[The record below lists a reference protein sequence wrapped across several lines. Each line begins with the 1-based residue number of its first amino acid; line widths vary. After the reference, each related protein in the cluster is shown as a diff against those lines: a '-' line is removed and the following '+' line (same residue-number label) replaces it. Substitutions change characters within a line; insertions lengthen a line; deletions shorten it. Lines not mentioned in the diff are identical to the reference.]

1 MTGLS
6 SRSRERRDE
15 RAAASPWRARL
26 VTTLA
31 AWLAAY
37 LLVLALLSILRDELG
52 SLPLAVR
59 ALVISGVLVTAMTT
73 LVMPALSV
81 AVNRWL
87 APSSPSR
94 SHALDRSAPPGDQPE
109 PRDAR
114 EFPDSPT
121 QR

>member
-1 MTGLS
+1 MSGQS
-6 SRSRERRDE
+6 SRLRERPGE
-15 RAAASPWRARL
+15 RARARPWLIRL

-37 LLVLALLSILRDELG
+37 LLVLALLSVLGDQLG

-59 ALVISGVLVTAMTT
+59 ALVISGVLVTVMTT

-87 APSSPSR
+87 AASHTR
-94 SHALDRSAPPGDQPE
+94 AHALDRRARPADQPE

-114 EFPDSPT
+114 ELHDRPT
-121 QR
+121 QG

>member
-1 MTGLS
+1 LA
-6 SRSRERRDE
+6 RRWL
-15 RAAASPWRARL
+15 AKL

-37 LLVLALLSILRDELG
+37 LLVLALLSVLGDELG

-87 APSSPSR
+87 AGS
-94 SHALDRSAPPGDQPE
+94 SHARAHAMDRRSRLGDQPG

-114 EFPDSPT
+114 ELDDRAT
-121 QR
+121 QG